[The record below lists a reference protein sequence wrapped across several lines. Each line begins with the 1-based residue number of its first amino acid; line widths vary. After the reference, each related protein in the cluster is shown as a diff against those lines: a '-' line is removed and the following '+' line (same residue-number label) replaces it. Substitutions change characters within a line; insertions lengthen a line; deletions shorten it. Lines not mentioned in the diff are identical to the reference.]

1 MSISR
6 RNFLSRRGYRL
17 FSLCDRQFPAWG
29 TGAKFSGEHQR
40 ENITDA
46 KFVRDVFFSLPN
58 SGSGD

>member
-6 RNFLSRRGYRL
+6 RNFARSGYRL
-17 FSLCDRQFPAWG
+17 FSLCDRQFPARG
-29 TGAKFSGEHQR
+29 TGTKFSGEYQR
-40 ENITDA
+40 ENIPDA